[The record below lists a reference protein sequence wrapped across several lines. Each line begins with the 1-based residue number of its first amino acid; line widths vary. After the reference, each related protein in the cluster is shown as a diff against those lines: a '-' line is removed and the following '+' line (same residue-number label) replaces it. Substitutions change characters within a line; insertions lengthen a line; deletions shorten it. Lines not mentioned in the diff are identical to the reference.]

1 MESNLAR
8 LFSITQP
15 NFLPMDRRATLST
28 LLGHPHATKALPKTE
43 TTVNPPILGLAP
55 YKGAFGFEQAAHLLR
70 RATFGVKYAQIK
82 AAAAKGLQ
90 ATLDELFSDIKL
102 PTPPLNY
109 DYATDPNVPIGS
121 TWVDAPYVKDAKT
134 NATLHQAYRNLSL
147 RTWTFESILNEGISI
162 REQLTLFWHNHF
174 GVGDMDDPKFWY
186 QHMTLLRTYA
196 WGNFKDL
203 VKKIN
208 VDPAMLRFLNGNQNS
223 VNAPNENY
231 AREVLELYTIGKGP
245 LVGPGDYTN
254 YTEQDIKEL
263 AKCFTGWR
271 DQGYLT
277 ADATTK
283 VGSFFRISSH
293 DTKVKT
299 LSPRFDNKTIPNG
312 FDKEHETAI
321 DIIFTKSE
329 VARFICRKLY
339 RWFVY
344 YDITAEVEQNV
355 IVPMSEVLI
364 QNNYEIKPA
373 LLALLQSE
381 HFFDALNIGPM
392 IKNPI
397 DFSLNFIKQVGWSA
411 LDSSDLASRH
421 KAIAILFRDVI
432 NQQMTYFDPPD
443 VAGWKPYYQEPA
455 FYRIW
460 INSTT
465 LKYRMRLT
473 DQLASNTYSVGVKT
487 GLNVL
492 NFAASMP
499 TPTDPFLLVEDMVS
513 VLLPQSL
520 TDKQLTDLMN
530 AFLSGTPDY
539 EWGTIW
545 TNYTKNPGNAT
556 ARASAETKL
565 RNLVKAILSLPEYFL
580 S

>member
-1 MESNLAR
+1 
-8 LFSITQP
+8 
-15 NFLPMDRRATLST
+15 MDRRATLST
-28 LLGHPHATKALPKTE
+28 LLGHSHAAKALPKTE
-43 TTVNPPILGLAP
+43 TTVNPPALGLAP
-55 YKGAFGFEQAAHLLR
+55 YKGPFGFDQAAHLLR
-70 RATFGVKYAQIK
+70 RATFGAKYAQIK
-82 AAAAKGLQ
+82 SAAAKGLK
-90 ATLDELFSDIKL
+90 ATIDELFQTL
-102 PTPPLNY
+102 PLPKPPLNY
-109 DYATDPNVPIGS
+109 DYTADPLVPVGS
-121 TWVDAPYVKDAKT
+121 TWIDAAYGRDSGTGAL
-134 NATLHQAYRNLSL
+134 LHQNYRNISL
-147 RTWTFESILNEGISI
+147 RTWTYENILNEGISI

-174 GVGDMDDPKFWY
+174 GIGDNQDAKFWY
-186 QHMTLLRTYA
+186 QHMVLLRTYA
-196 WGNFKDL
+196 WGNFKEL
-203 VKKIN
+203 IKKIN
-208 VDPAMLRFLNGNQNS
+208 IDPLMLRFLNGNQNS
-223 VNAPNENY
+223 ATAPNENY
-231 AREVLELYTIGKGP
+231 AREVLELFTIGKGP
-245 LVGPGDYTN
+245 QAGPGDYTN

-263 AKCFTGWR
+263 AKAFTGWR
-271 DQGYLT
+271 DQGYNT
-277 ADATTK
+277 TDVNTK

-293 DTKVKT
+293 DTKVKK
-299 LSPRFDNKTIPNG
+299 LSPRFDNKEIPNG

-329 VARFICRKLY
+329 VARFISRKLY

-344 YDITAEVEQNV
+344 YDISAEVEQNV
-355 IVPMSEVLI
+355 ILPMADILI

-373 LLALLQSE
+373 LQALLQSE

-397 DFSLNFIKQVGWSA
+397 DFSLNFIKQIGWSA
-411 LDSSDLASRH
+411 YEVADLASRH
-421 KAIAILFRDVI
+421 KALAILYRDVI

-520 TDKQLTDLMN
+520 TDKQSTDLMN

-556 ARASAETKL
+556 ARTSAETKL